1 MTITKWGP
9 LLSSVLVS
17 IIIGVTG
24 CVILYKGTLRTR
36 KTHLMNVFNQQF
48 FSLLF
53 YAFLARSFLWVVFV
67 NPGGITSGDN
77 FSQ

>member
-1 MTITKWGP
+1 MTTTKWGP

-67 NPGGITSGDN
+67 NPGDITIGSN
-77 FSQ
+77 VTQ

>member
-1 MTITKWGP
+1 MTKWQP
-9 LLSSVLVS
+9 LLSSALVS

-24 CVILYKGTLRTR
+24 CVILYKGTLRIR

-48 FSLLF
+48 YSLIF

-67 NPGGITSGDN
+67 NPGESGDN
-77 FSQ
+77 VSQ